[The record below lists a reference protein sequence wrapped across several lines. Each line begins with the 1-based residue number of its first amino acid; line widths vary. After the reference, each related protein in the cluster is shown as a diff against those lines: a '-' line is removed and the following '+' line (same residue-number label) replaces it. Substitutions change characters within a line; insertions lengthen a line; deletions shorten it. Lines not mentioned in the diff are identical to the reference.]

1 MAVKYDPILDK
12 LREDDTGSGSGD
24 MSASTYDPQ
33 AIAGDAFDQDNM
45 TDGTTNKNFTATEK
59 TKLAGIEDG
68 AEVNNISDANATDLT
83 DTGDST
89 LHYHATDRARANHT
103 GTQTAST
110 ISDFDTEVSNN
121 TDVSANTSARHN
133 ALTVT
138 DSSEIDFTLTGQDLT
153 ASIVAGSI
161 DETKLDTSVNASL
174 DLADSALQSNAVD
187 SVNGQTGVVVLDQD
201 DIGDG
206 TTYKQYSST
215 EKTKLSNIEASADV
229 TDAVNVGSSIHGATA
244 KTTPVDAD
252 TMPLIDSAA
261 SNVLKK
267 VTWANIK
274 SVLTTAFNALYLP
287 LSGGQLTGD
296 LTVGS
301 GSHDSTSALE
311 VISTS
316 KGFLPPRMTTA
327 QRTGISSAATGL
339 LVFDTDI
346 QKLYSK
352 DVASWRYL
360 ATDQNVASLSDDIA
374 TLSSSLSSYA
384 YLLGRSGGQTLIGG
398 TASGNNLALRSTS
411 NATKG
416 AVVLDSEELF
426 TLGAGVRMVGYDLPT
441 ISNPSVLTVTFSYG
455 TARVPFITEIYMTVG
470 TSASVNR
477 WGQYARRVVW
487 RTPNTAGG
495 SGIISS
501 DNNLG
506 TASGSDVTF
515 SAPTATT
522 NGFYFT
528 MSTTTSSVLA
538 GRNYMRV
545 VMTGSAGLTVSAVVA

>member
-1 MAVKYDPILDK
+1 MSATFDKILGK
-12 LREDDTGSGSGD
+12 LLLHKHKVDDVNATGTASSSTFLRGDGSWATPAGSGD

-33 AIAGDAFDQDNM
+33 AIAGDAF
-45 TDGTTNKNFTATEK
+45 
-59 TKLAGIEDG
+59 
-68 AEVNNISDANATDLT
+68 
-83 DTGDST
+83 
-89 LHYHATDRARANHT
+89 ARANHT

-174 DLADSALQSNAVD
+174 DLADSALQANAVD
-187 SVNGQTGVVVLDQD
+187 SVNGQTGTVVLDQD

-206 TTYKQYSST
+206 TTYKQYSLT
-215 EKTKLSNIEASADV
+215 EKTKLSNIETSADV

-244 KTTPVDAD
+244 KATPVDAD

-274 SVLTTAFNALYLP
+274 ATLKTYFDTLYNLYVHPNHSGDVTSSGDGATTIASNAVTHAKYQQVAADTLLGRTTA
-287 LSGGQLTGD
+287 GTGD
-296 LTVGS
+296 V
-301 GSHDSTSALE
+301 SAL
-311 VISTS
+311 
-316 KGFLPPRMTTA
+316 TA
-327 QRTGISSAATGL
+327 ISSEILKQSILGLSSTASGYSGNRFFLYDLVAAEMKYTNFSTITNNIYHPDISGL
-339 LVFDTDI
+339 GD
-346 QKLYSK
+346 
-352 DVASWRYL
+352 
-360 ATDQNVASLSDDIA
+360 SDDH
-374 TLSSSLSSYA
+374 TRYA
-384 YLLGRSGGQTLIGG
+384 HLAGRSGGQTLIGG

-441 ISNPSVLTVTFSYG
+441 ISNPSVLTVTFSYA

-487 RTPNTAGG
+487 RTPDTAGG

-501 DNNLG
+501 DNDLG
-506 TASGSDVTF
+506 TASGSNVTF

-528 MSTTTSSVLA
+528 MSTTTSSVLT